1 MNLEQIVKETVAK
14 FVAEKQ
20 GKDLTG
26 DGKIDSKDY
35 LKARSMAIDK
45 AKDNMDEAVGN
56 FELKKLAR
64 EFYSVIKPVKGVQ
77 QLQVKTSNDILKT
90 KSGFSQRA
98 FTAGTTNQNQVA
110 REGIANVYIEVHEK
124 ENALQVVIGGQE
136 NTAMVAQRIDQALTA
151 FVMKNYKDQLQAEY
165 GKSDDGS
172 VYYITVR
179 LKQATNETENL
190 AEDGLNE
197 DYEVAMAQDSLDSI
211 IRAAMM
217 LKTQMGDKEINL
229 PAWIQ
234 DHITNS
240 ENYIYQAAKGYHES
254 DAQMNDK
261 AGEEEM
267 NEGGSDGDYEHD
279 QEVEAKS
286 EELYN
291 KGLKLFRQG
300 KTKEAE
306 VLRQQALKSGSWLG
320 WGETE
325 FPKYDLDEVFKSK
338 SSFDDYSVG
347 NTAMLNGKKVEII
360 AMEMDDETGERRA
373 EVKYEDNT
381 IEKEVSINSLDKP
394 QLEEDMGGVR
404 QNLGQ
409 EVVQKYGYQLK
420 PIFDKYKESNI
431 EWSQI
436 LKQYGSNSPE
446 FKEIN
451 DVNKK
456 LSSGF
461 KNAALNGAAIMLKAK
476 GASDTQ
482 IRNYFSEYGY
492 FEDWVSDFMDELMDE
507 LDALAAKA
515 TNKSLDEA
523 TVRRWQH
530 YAGIK

>member
-26 DGKIDSKDY
+26 DGKIDSADY
-35 LKARSMAIDK
+35 LQARSNAIEK
-45 AKDNMDEAVGN
+45 AK
-56 FELKKLAR
+56 
-64 EFYSVIKPVKGVQ
+64 
-77 QLQVKTSNDILKT
+77 
-90 KSGFSQRA
+90 
-98 FTAGTTNQNQVA
+98 
-110 REGIANVYIEVHEK
+110 
-124 ENALQVVIGGQE
+124 
-136 NTAMVAQRIDQALTA
+136 
-151 FVMKNYKDQLQAEY
+151 
-165 GKSDDGS
+165 
-172 VYYITVR
+172 
-179 LKQATNETENL
+179 
-190 AEDGLNE
+190 GLDE

-217 LKTQMGDKEINL
+217 LKAQMGDKEINL

-240 ENYIYQAAKGYHES
+240 ENYINQAAKGYHES
-254 DAQMNDK
+254 DAQMDDE
-261 AGEEEM
+261 AGAEEM
-267 NEGGSDGDYEHD
+267 NEGYNSEQSAIESASGDKITGTEEDDEGNTLYIGQDPYDQYFIVNGEIKHDNFQKGIKSVTIGMLKHYGDGQNHSADDDMH
-279 QEVEAKS
+279 EA
-286 EELYN
+286 
-291 KGLKLFRQG
+291 
-300 KTKEAE
+300 
-306 VLRQQALKSGSWLG
+306 
-320 WGETE
+320 
-325 FPKYDLDEVFKSK
+325 FKPK
-338 SSFDDYSVG
+338 SSFDDYKIGDNV
-347 NTAMLNGKKVEII
+347 TVAGKKAKITN
-360 AMEMDDETGERRA
+360 MKMDDESGERRA
-373 EVKYEDNT
+373 RVRFEDGT
-381 IEKEVSINSLDKP
+381 AEEVSINSLDES

-507 LDALAAKA
+507 LGESQQNENTMTTNEGRSAEDLKQAQVEKAYDHLEKMKANTRLFSKEDIKKAEDRIEKLEAELDALAE
-515 TNKSLDEA
+515 KSVNESFDEF
-523 TVRRWQH
+523 TMRRWQH

>member
-26 DGKIDSKDY
+26 DGKIDSADY
-35 LKARSMAIDK
+35 LQARSNAIEK
-45 AKDNMDEAVGN
+45 AK
-56 FELKKLAR
+56 
-64 EFYSVIKPVKGVQ
+64 
-77 QLQVKTSNDILKT
+77 
-90 KSGFSQRA
+90 
-98 FTAGTTNQNQVA
+98 
-110 REGIANVYIEVHEK
+110 
-124 ENALQVVIGGQE
+124 
-136 NTAMVAQRIDQALTA
+136 
-151 FVMKNYKDQLQAEY
+151 
-165 GKSDDGS
+165 
-172 VYYITVR
+172 
-179 LKQATNETENL
+179 
-190 AEDGLNE
+190 GLDE

-254 DAQMNDK
+254 DAQMDDK
-261 AGEEEM
+261 AGAEEM
-267 NEGGSDGDYEHD
+267 DE
-279 QEVEAKS
+279 EA
-286 EELYN
+286 
-291 KGLKLFRQG
+291 
-300 KTKEAE
+300 
-306 VLRQQALKSGSWLG
+306 
-320 WGETE
+320 
-325 FPKYDLDEVFKSK
+325 FKPK

-347 NTAMLNGKKVEII
+347 DTAMLNGKKVEII

-381 IEKEVSINSLDKP
+381 IEKEVSINSLDES

-446 FKEIN
+446 FKEVN
-451 DVNKK
+451 DINKK

>member
-26 DGKIDSKDY
+26 DGKIDSADY
-35 LKARSMAIDK
+35 LQARSNAIEK
-45 AKDNMDEAVGN
+45 AK
-56 FELKKLAR
+56 
-64 EFYSVIKPVKGVQ
+64 
-77 QLQVKTSNDILKT
+77 
-90 KSGFSQRA
+90 
-98 FTAGTTNQNQVA
+98 
-110 REGIANVYIEVHEK
+110 
-124 ENALQVVIGGQE
+124 
-136 NTAMVAQRIDQALTA
+136 
-151 FVMKNYKDQLQAEY
+151 
-165 GKSDDGS
+165 
-172 VYYITVR
+172 
-179 LKQATNETENL
+179 
-190 AEDGLNE
+190 GLDE

-254 DAQMNDK
+254 DAQMDDK

-325 FPKYDLDEVFKSK
+325 FPKYDLDEVFKPK
-338 SSFDDYSVG
+338 SSFEDYSIGDNV
-347 NTAMLNGKKVEII
+347 TVAGKKAKITN
-360 AMEMDDETGERRA
+360 MKMDDESGERRA
-373 EVKYEDNT
+373 RVRFEDGT
-381 IEKEVSINSLDKP
+381 AEEVSINSLDES

-446 FKEIN
+446 FKEVN
-451 DVNKK
+451 DINKK

-492 FEDWVSDFMDELMDE
+492 FEDWVSDFMDELIDELGGSQQNKNTMTTNEGRSAEDLKQAQLDQAYASLEKKKENPRLFTKDDIKKTEDRIEKLEAE

-515 TNKSLDEA
+515 TNESLDEA